1 MSENNHIT
9 NTKTGIKSSFPPVAG
24 KGIKVLI
31 LGTLPGDL
39 SLRTG
44 EYFAHPGNRFW
55 KIISAITGEPLPR
68 EYPEKLKILHRHSIG
83 VWNVLQQAER
93 KGSLDH
99 AIRNETPNDLS
110 AFISAHK
117 ELEVIGFDGL
127 KPAAFYDKYFERRK
141 DLRYLTLP
149 GCSAANARYDLEALC
164 GKWEELLR
172 R

>member
-1 MSENNHIT
+1 MAEGNSHLKN
-9 NTKTGIKSSFPPVAG
+9 SFPPISH

-31 LGTLPGDL
+31 LGTLPGDR

-55 KIISAITGEPLPR
+55 KILASITRSPFPKT
-68 EYPEKLKILHRHSIG
+68 YPAKLDLLHRNSIG

-110 AFISAHK
+110 AFISAHE
-117 ELEVIGFDGL
+117 ELEVIAFDGL

-172 R
+172 M